1 MAGSDWHGVLGPQEG
16 ADVLKQLPVARSGSP
31 HARRGRGFTLI
42 ELIVTITLLGIL
54 VGLAL
59 PSFTTAIHNSQV
71 RTVAEALQD
80 GLRTAQ
86 SESLRLNRPVVM
98 AFTNS
103 RTSPSTSAPWPVAT
117 NGLNWWLQTVPQF
130 SDTADQAAGLRR
142 QYLKGGSFADVAA
155 GVTVTSGLNAIC
167 FNSNGRL
174 AGGAA
179 FATGVPGAACATP
192 GITTFQVKQASTNSR
207 QLNVIVTV
215 GGQVRMCDFSRTLS
229 ATTPDGC
236 PK

>member
-1 MAGSDWHGVLGPQEG
+1 MLDPQEG
-16 ADVLKQLPVARSGSP
+16 SDVLKQLPVASSGSP
-31 HARRGRGFTLI
+31 RARRGRGFTLI

-54 VGLAL
+54 VALAL
-59 PSFTTAIHNSQV
+59 PSFTTAIRNSQV

-98 AFTNS
+98 AFTTS
-103 RTSPSTSAPWPVAT
+103 RTSPSTSAPWPVAA

-130 SDTADQAAGLRR
+130 SETTG

-155 GVTVTSGLNAIC
+155 GVSITSGLNAIC

-174 AGGAA
+174 AGSAA
-179 FATGVPGAACATP
+179 FVTGVPGATCTAASN
-192 GITTFQVKQASTNSR
+192 TTFQVKQAITDSR

-215 GGQVRMCDFSRTLS
+215 GGQVRMCDTSRTLS

-236 PK
+236 